1 MAKKKKTAP
10 RKKKKKEK
18 GRKPRKN
25 LTTGIK
31 PKKADKGVPL
41 GLR

>member
-10 RKKKKKEK
+10 RTKKKK